1 MRYSLL
7 KTIYLIASLCIISC
21 GTKGQEK
28 RIDEFMS
35 DLIKT
40 NKISGAAIAVIKD
53 DRLVYNKNFGYSD
66 LGNKIAITDNTQFN
80 IMSISKIFIACSIIQ
95 LVDKKI
101 IDLDAPIQK
110 YLDRL
115 PSPYNHVLI
124 YQLLNHT
131 SGMPDYVHVSGYMA
145 QANRTQTPWDVL
157 EPILDKP
164 LDFNPGDKNVYSNSG
179 YFLLGLL
186 IEKMT
191 GAGLDKYLKKNIFI
205 PLGMRSTYLDSSVLN
220 DKLRSKGYTATN
232 GQLKEEV
239 HLDPSQYWAAGGIIS
254 TKEDMLKWNEAL
266 ENGVILPQNEIKQ
279 MMQPLKLNNGS
290 VSDYG
295 LGFELMNSSDMKLA
309 GNNGAGLGYN
319 TTNLQFLN
327 DGLTIIVLTNTTNS
341 NSTMIAKN
349 IRDILMNNVNDKPQS
364 SLDKLDSL
372 VIHIFSEVQKE
383 TLSQQCFKDTIAL
396 TNFKKNNY
404 TFIKSQGN
412 LITLEKQGEKINPQS
427 IVRRYLA
434 NFEKG
439 KIGWVII
446 FSNDGKIIIANHM

>member
-1 MRYSLL
+1 
-7 KTIYLIASLCIISC
+7 
-21 GTKGQEK
+21 
-28 RIDEFMS
+28 
-35 DLIKT
+35 
-40 NKISGAAIAVIKD
+40 
-53 DRLVYNKNFGYSD
+53 
-66 LGNKIAITDNTQFN
+66 
-80 IMSISKIFIACSIIQ
+80 
-95 LVDKKI
+95 
-101 IDLDAPIQK
+101 
-110 YLDRL
+110 
-115 PSPYNHVLI
+115 
-124 YQLLNHT
+124 
-131 SGMPDYVHVSGYMA
+131 
-145 QANRTQTPWDVL
+145 
-157 EPILDKP
+157 
-164 LDFNPGDKNVYSNSG
+164 
-179 YFLLGLL
+179 
-186 IEKMT
+186 
-191 GAGLDKYLKKNIFI
+191 
-205 PLGMRSTYLDSSVLN
+205 
-220 DKLRSKGYTATN
+220 
-232 GQLKEEV
+232 
-239 HLDPSQYWAAGGIIS
+239 
-254 TKEDMLKWNEAL
+254 
-266 ENGVILPQNEIKQ
+266 

-295 LGFELMNSSDMKLA
+295 LGFELMNSSDMELA

-372 VIHIFSEVQKE
+372 VIHIFSDVQKE